1 MTVRRI
7 SLLAMALATLLV
19 LPMTAH
25 AQTEAVITG
34 VVTDSSGG
42 VLPGVT
48 VTAVHVASGNTFNS
62 VTDERGVFRIQ
73 ARVGAYTI
81 LMELQGFQSV
91 RAQVTLLAG
100 QTANIPVTMQPASLQ
115 ENVTVTAEAPL
126 VNVTQTSPT
135 GNIDPQQ
142 FSELPAE
149 GRNWMALLLVA
160 PGSRTTST
168 NQNAPIPMR
177 GVGGDQ
183 QFFQT
188 NIDGQQV
195 SNELGGGRQP
205 LVSSEMISELQFI
218 SNRFDA
224 TQGRSLGVQV
234 NVITKSGTNRY
245 AGTVRGNF
253 RDSRVGY
260 AKDPLAGV
268 VAPFR
273 DQQVASSFGGPLI
286 KDKLHFFGYQ
296 DYDHNPRTG
305 IWTTPYPL
313 FNISRAGLVTTKQGG
328 LRFDYQMSNSTRFMV
343 KGDLWRNWDDGL
355 SGGSSYPSSAATT
368 RETGNTLN
376 FQVTKVMS
384 NKMVNE
390 SKAGYSGYQYR
401 NTCQTSWTNAW
412 YKDKGPYG
420 PVQECG
426 PTITFTGFSFGGNQ
440 GYPRHRGQD
449 RYWLRDDLSYSY
461 DAKGHHDLRMGGE
474 FIYHTEESANCTQ
487 CRGAYTATGRPAG
500 LPTIPTPAQMQAW
513 FPDPFNAN
521 TWDLNAINPWVTNFN
536 IGIHKGRR
544 DADRMNLAGGWVQD
558 DWRLTNKVTLNLGM
572 RWDIQTNA
580 FANSG
585 DVPPFMVP
593 GRPNDWNNFAPR
605 VGVAYALSDKTAIR
619 GGGGLYYAEN
629 ITSQVL
635 YALEYRAV
643 VRVDFP
649 NDGRADFGVNPFNGP
664 MPTYDQALARFC
676 AYNNN
681 APNCLQRSTQELGP
695 PRAYQNTQ
703 YTAQYTIGIQ
713 HQLAT
718 DVAFSVDYLYNHGGN
733 EKSDILNVNLTY
745 DPATGV
751 NLPYSVRT
759 NRPFP
764 GDGII
769 GQDAYFGWSNLHSL
783 NTSLTKRLSHHWQ
796 ATVNY
801 SLSGLW
807 SASGNPL
814 MGVPGQEPIQVP
826 FKVADDLTYP
836 YGFDAQDQRHRLV
849 ANGIWEIWKGFQISG
864 YHYFGAGNRSA
875 TNYGGDLRNVGS
887 GGQGRLRPDGTIV
900 KLNSFIQPVQNRTN
914 VRFQQRLPISK
925 QVRVDVMAEAF
936 DLFNVANYTLGTQ
949 ESSLQYKKPVAG
961 QSRTMQFGFLLA
973 F

>member
-1 MTVRRI
+1 
-7 SLLAMALATLLV
+7 
-19 LPMTAH
+19 
-25 AQTEAVITG
+25 
-34 VVTDSSGG
+34 
-42 VLPGVT
+42 
-48 VTAVHVASGNTFNS
+48 
-62 VTDERGVFRIQ
+62 
-73 ARVGAYTI
+73 
-81 LMELQGFQSV
+81 
-91 RAQVTLLAG
+91 
-100 QTANIPVTMQPASLQ
+100 
-115 ENVTVTAEAPL
+115 
-126 VNVTQTSPT
+126 
-135 GNIDPQQ
+135 
-142 FSELPAE
+142 
-149 GRNWMALLLVA
+149 
-160 PGSRTTST
+160 
-168 NQNAPIPMR
+168 
-177 GVGGDQ
+177 
-183 QFFQT
+183 
-188 NIDGQQV
+188 
-195 SNELGGGRQP
+195 
-205 LVSSEMISELQFI
+205 
-218 SNRFDA
+218 
-224 TQGRSLGVQV
+224 
-234 NVITKSGTNRY
+234 
-245 AGTVRGNF
+245 
-253 RDSRVGY
+253 
-260 AKDPLAGV
+260 
-268 VAPFR
+268 
-273 DQQVASSFGGPLI
+273 
-286 KDKLHFFGYQ
+286 
-296 DYDHNPRTG
+296 
-305 IWTTPYPL
+305 
-313 FNISRAGLVTTKQGG
+313 
-328 LRFDYQMSNSTRFMV
+328 
-343 KGDLWRNWDDGL
+343 
-355 SGGSSYPSSAATT
+355 
-368 RETGNTLN
+368 
-376 FQVTKVMS
+376 
-384 NKMVNE
+384 
-390 SKAGYSGYQYR
+390 
-401 NTCQTSWTNAW
+401 
-412 YKDKGPYG
+412 
-420 PVQECG
+420 
-426 PTITFTGFSFGGNQ
+426 
-440 GYPRHRGQD
+440 
-449 RYWLRDDLSYSY
+449 
-461 DAKGHHDLRMGGE
+461 
-474 FIYHTEESANCTQ
+474 
-487 CRGAYTATGRPAG
+487 
-500 LPTIPTPAQMQAW
+500 
-513 FPDPFNAN
+513 
-521 TWDLNAINPWVTNFN
+521 
-536 IGIHKGRR
+536 
-544 DADRMNLAGGWVQD
+544 
-558 DWRLTNKVTLNLGM
+558 
-572 RWDIQTNA
+572 
-580 FANSG
+580 
-585 DVPPFMVP
+585 MVP